1 MISDT
6 EIKLRG
12 LEVLIDALGEDQA
25 ERFISLIIREPFDYT
40 IWQRKLMNDKSVAEI
55 SEAAM
60 KLRRGYE
67 KN

>member
-12 LEVLIDALGEDQA
+12 LEVLINALGEVQA
-25 ERFISLIIREPFDYT
+25 ERFISLVMREPFDYT
-40 IWQRKLMNDKSVAEI
+40 IWQQKLFDNKSVREI

-60 KLRRGYE
+60 NLRRND
-67 KN
+67 K

>member
-12 LEVLIDALGEDQA
+12 FEVLINALGEVQA
-25 ERFISLIIREPFDYT
+25 ERFISLVMRESFDYT
-40 IWQRKLMNDKSVAEI
+40 IWQRKLLEDKSVREI

-60 KLRRGYE
+60 RLRRDDR
-67 KN
+67 